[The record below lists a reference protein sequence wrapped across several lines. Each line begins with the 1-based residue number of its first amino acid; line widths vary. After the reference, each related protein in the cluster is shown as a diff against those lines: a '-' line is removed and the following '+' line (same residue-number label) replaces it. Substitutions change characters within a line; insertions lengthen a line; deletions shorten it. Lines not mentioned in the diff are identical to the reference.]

1 MALAKDL
8 VPAFPAGQA
17 VANGGQVNSALA
29 ALGSTLATG
38 APITSSITIVTGGDG
53 TKCVTL
59 PSMSP
64 GDSCFIFNSSAS
76 NLPIFPPTSLVALSI
91 TGSGVGTVGSS
102 VTCAAW
108 KMALCVCAT
117 STQYLVVFA

>member
-1 MALAKDL
+1 MALASDL
-8 VPAFPAGQA
+8 VPAFPPAQA
-17 VANGGQVNSALA
+17 LANGGSVNSALA

-38 APITSSITIVTGGDG
+38 AQVKSSISIVTGGDG

-59 PSMSP
+59 PSMNAS
-64 GDSCFIFNSSAS
+64 DSCFVFNSSAS
-76 NLPIFPPTSLVALSI
+76 NLPIFPPTSSVALSI
-91 TGSGVGTVGSS
+91 TGSGTGTAGNS
-102 VTCAAW
+102 VTCPAW